1 MYPGFDQTTLLVGYR
16 KKTNSTQSCT
26 AAHPLG
32 TGVVDFCTDVNK
44 ISAGIVT
51 SELSTI
57 CDNLEAVTS
66 TVSENCTNGN
76 TVHVNLSDHL
86 YFYPVNKPVIQASI
100 GLEKVITNPLDQ
112 VEINQSIDLSQPGVI
127 DLPRENY
134 VMIDKSKKED
144 NLGDFSNNSAEFL
157 NAGSFLINQVNL
169 KNDDKNTYF

>member
-32 TGVVDFCTDVNK
+32 TGVVDVCTDVNK

-76 TVHVNLSDHL
+76 TEHVNLSDHL
-86 YFYPVNKPVIQASI
+86 YFDPVNKPVIQA
-100 GLEKVITNPLDQ
+100 
-112 VEINQSIDLSQPGVI
+112 
-127 DLPRENY
+127 LPRENY

-144 NLGDFSNNSAEFL
+144 NLEDFSNNSAEFL
-157 NAGSFLINQVNL
+157 NTGPFLINQVNL
-169 KNDDKNTYF
+169 KNDDKNTYFLDIIYRYSLEKGIVG